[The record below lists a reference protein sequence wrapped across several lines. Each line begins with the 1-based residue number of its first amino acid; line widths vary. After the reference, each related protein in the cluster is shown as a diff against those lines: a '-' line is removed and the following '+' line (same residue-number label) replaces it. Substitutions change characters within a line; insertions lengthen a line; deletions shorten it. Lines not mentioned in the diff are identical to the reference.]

1 MLKILIIIQLFFLPI
16 SYIYSSSGYI
26 GGDFHQHTTYTDG
39 SYSFGYLMDRSN
51 SFGLDWWANS
61 EHGGAF
67 NRWGLVSG
75 LDVGSTVNW
84 GVTSLPLL
92 GSRNASDSTAMWRWQ
107 SLRDWAFRDMLLWRR
122 VFPEKLI
129 VQGLELNVP
138 GFEHASVSILPSQFA
153 SVNPNV
159 NALAEFEYKFDN
171 YDGDTSESNGWLKST
186 NVGRTKALEAAA
198 WLQNHYQDSSW
209 MIVAHPERISAWKIQ
224 DIRDLNN
231 VAPNVFFGF
240 ESIPGHQ
247 KYSNRGGYSFL
258 YGSYGSCT
266 YGGAGWMCAKVG
278 GFWDALLSEGRRYWL
293 FANSDFHDASTDFF
307 PGEYLKNYTF
317 VAEKHNPKALVD
329 GLRSGNSYVVMGDLI
344 DSLDVKIGG
353 VSLGGVLET
362 TKDSVLLSI
371 RVHDPLTANFN
382 SYNDYRF
389 PELDHLDVIVGSI
402 SDLISPLDTLEY
414 TKDSVSTTHVLSRFG
429 KDVNYVDS
437 LGLVTRA
444 WSDDGDGW
452 RSMNLSISVPSGAR
466 MYLRLRGTNKKISE
480 SGETDG
486 CGNPL
491 MDVVGMNSP
500 SLAFLDLWFYSNP
513 IFLEHTMYTTLKK
526 VVEPGFIVTKDEAS
540 GVLNMKFP
548 MFSVGEVELL
558 NTSGRRIMV
567 KLHNGETSEAFFV
580 KGLPRGVYF
589 VRFKEE
595 CQKVVL

>member
-1 MLKILIIIQLFFLPI
+1 
-16 SYIYSSSGYI
+16 
-26 GGDFHQHTTYTDG
+26 
-39 SYSFGYLMDRSN
+39 MDRDN

-75 LDVGSTVNW
+75 LDIGSSVNW
-84 GVTSLPLL
+84 GVTNLPLL
-92 GSRNASDSTAMWRWQ
+92 GSKNMSDSTAMWRWQ
-107 SLRDWAFRDMLLWRR
+107 SLRDWAFRDVLLWRR

-138 GFEHASVSILPSQFA
+138 GFEHASVSILTGQFN

-171 YDGDTSESNGWLKST
+171 NDADTSESNGWSKST
-186 NVGRTKALEAAA
+186 NEGRYKALEAAA
-198 WLQNHYQDSSW
+198 WLQNNFQDSSW

-247 KYSNRGGYSFL
+247 KSLIRGGYRLSSGC
-258 YGSYGSCT
+258 YGSST
-266 YGGAGWMCAKVG
+266 YGGAGWMSAKVG
-278 GFWDALLSEGRRYWL
+278 GLWDALLSEGRRYWL
-293 FANSDFHDASTDFF
+293 FANSDFHYDGSDFF

-317 VAEKHNPKALVD
+317 VAEKHDPKALVD

-344 DSLDVKIGG
+344 DSLDVKIGD

-362 TKDSVLLSI
+362 TEDSVLLSI
-371 RVHDPLTANFN
+371 RVHDPLAANFN
-382 SYNDYRF
+382 SYSDYRF

-402 SDLISPLDTLEY
+402 SGLINPLDTLEY

-429 KDVNYVDS
+429 KDANYVDS

-452 RSMNLSISVPSGAR
+452 RSMKLKIRVAPGAR
-466 MYLRLRGTNKKISE
+466 MYFRLRGTNKNISE
-480 SGETDG
+480 PGETDG

-491 MDVVGMNSP
+491 MDVAGMNSP
-500 SLAFLDLWFYSNP
+500 ELAFSDLWFYSNP
-513 IFLEHTMYTTLKK
+513 VFLIRKKGTTLKEVIERGFY
-526 VVEPGFIVTKDEAS
+526 VVKDAS
-540 GVLNMKFP
+540 SGMLNMKFP
-548 MFSVGEVELL
+548 VSSVGKVELL
-558 NTSGRRIMV
+558 NASGLRVMF
-567 KLHNGETSEAFFV
+567 KLINGNTTEEFYV

-589 VRFKEE
+589 VRFKDE
-595 CQKVVL
+595 CQKVIL